1 MWNNG
6 HDAYLQGQV
15 LSADPIELVHL
26 LYQAGIQAVR
36 DARRHLAEG
45 EIGARSKAINHACE
59 IVMELR
65 SSLDE
70 QRGGEIARRLGSLY
84 DYVLARLLEANL
96 QQSDQI
102 LVEILGLLATLSEAW
117 QAVRSPTA
125 PEPTVG
131 NVWSREPVAESYASQ
146 GWSL

>member
-26 LYQAGIQAVR
+26 LYQTSIQAVR
-36 DARRHLAEG
+36 DARHHLAQG
-45 EIGARSKAINHACE
+45 EIDARSKAINQACE

-70 QRGGEIARRLGSLY
+70 QRGGEIARRLGPLY
-84 DYVLARLLEANL
+84 DYLLARLLEANL
-96 QQSDQI
+96 QQSDHI

-117 QAVRSPTA
+117 EAVRSPA
-125 PEPTVG
+125 VPEPAVG
-131 NVWSREPVAESYASQ
+131 NVWSREVGPDSCGSQ
-146 GWSL
+146 SWSL

>member
-26 LYQAGIQAVR
+26 LYQACIQAVR
-36 DARRHLAEG
+36 DARHNLAQG

-70 QRGGEIARRLGSLY
+70 ERGGEIARRLGPLY
-84 DYVLARLLEANL
+84 DYVLRRLLEANL
-96 QQSDQI
+96 QQSDAI

-117 QAVRSPTA
+117 EAVRSPA
-125 PEPTVG
+125 VPEQPVA
-131 NVWSREPVAESYASQ
+131 NVWSREIVQESYASH